1 MSSMH
6 LPMSFSIGKV
16 FADLKKETESVMP
29 QEVSASDALLLD
41 MTRHEGWKDFN
52 KMVETRIAELKA
64 FVDPEGQRMID
75 PDGDPALVGVKYLVV
90 SFAIY
95 QLRQMLNYPQ
105 ALIEYERLQGQ
116 QEGEG
121 AGTSSRR
128 KRK

>member
-1 MSSMH
+1 MH
-6 LPMSFSIGKV
+6 LPMSFSVGKV

-52 KMVETRIAELKA
+52 KMVETRISELKA
-64 FVDPEGQRMID
+64 FIDPEGTRMID

-116 QEGEG
+116 QQGEG
-121 AGTSSRR
+121 AGTGSRR

>member
-1 MSSMH
+1 MH
-6 LPMSFSIGKV
+6 LPMSFSVGKV

-29 QEVSASDALLLD
+29 SDVSASDALVLD

-116 QEGEG
+116 QQGEG
-121 AGTSSRR
+121 ARTSSRR